1 MRGNKKRKYAMP
13 DRAPLLS
20 CYNDLPATLETAWQ
34 NLVRGAADRRSPFHC
49 PAVGTC
55 GLDGRP
61 RLRTMILRAVTPSAR
76 LLRVHTDI
84 RAEKWAELS
93 ADPRIALHFYDQGMK
108 VQIRLE
114 GVASLHHGDDVA
126 QSAWAASQRMSRA
139 CYATMPAPGSTLSEA
154 GAFTLPDGSEE
165 SIAPGEAHFG
175 ALAITV
181 QSLEWLY
188 LAHQGHRRA
197 RFAWDEAE
205 SLTPQWLVP

>member
-1 MRGNKKRKYAMP
+1 MP

-20 CYNDLPATLETAWQ
+20 CYNDLPSTLDMAWQ
-34 NLVRGAADRRSPFHC
+34 NLARGAADRRSSFHF
-49 PAVGTC
+49 PVVGTC

-61 RLRTMILRAVTPSAR
+61 RLRTMILRAVTPSAQ

-93 ADPRIALHFYDQGMK
+93 ADPRIALHAYDPGMK

-126 QSAWAASQRMSRA
+126 KAAWLASQRMSRA
-139 CYATMPAPGSTLSEA
+139 CYATMPAPGSPLSEA

-175 ALAITV
+175 VLAVQV

-197 RFAWDEAE
+197 RFVWDEAGGLQ
-205 SLTPQWLVP
+205 SRWLVP